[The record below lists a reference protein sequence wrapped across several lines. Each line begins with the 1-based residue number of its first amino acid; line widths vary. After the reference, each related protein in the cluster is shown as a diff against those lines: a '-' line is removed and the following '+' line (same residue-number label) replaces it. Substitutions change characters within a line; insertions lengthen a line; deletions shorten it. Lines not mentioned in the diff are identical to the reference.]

1 MQLLK
6 AGVAS
11 LDVVTRATLATLALA
26 SGIYTYLGVR
36 SLLDGTA
43 TLVFF
48 AAVVYAVAV
57 SVGIYAFWSFLMR
70 LLPHVRTV
78 TARLTLLVAMALG
91 SLMIVAMSSWLNA
104 AALAGSAALEQHLAV
119 TLEGYSADLEEAHA
133 DALAAQSLL
142 PDVRLA
148 SSRFRRLADAENADG
163 ALTGAS
169 GSGSVVQLLTQ
180 MSDQLDELASSIER
194 GGEAVEALFTEGG
207 EHLATMRGLVTASGP
222 VAPRSDAF
230 AREAVALAGVIAALE
245 QTSVAPAVR
254 RAADDLSTGFVAP
267 VADGS
272 TADLAGRQDRV
283 IRNVEGAVAA
293 QSAAL
298 SAAADEILGQ
308 PPVEPRRFVAL
319 STPEAVLR
327 YARDFLPSWAGAIS
341 IDLLPAVLILILSA
355 VHAAIRAED
364 AAAPDAERMSASEMM
379 RAVALLNEMD
389 AARVRGDGAWD
400 GAWDGRWEEDAPAND
415 EPVAEPVAAPAAAPV
430 AAPVVTP
437 ASYPEPPARPEV
449 APLRSVEGTAREA
462 G

>member
-1 MQLLK
+1 MLHLLK

-11 LDVVTRATLATLALA
+11 LDVTTRATLATLALA

-36 SLLDGTA
+36 SLLDGSP

-48 AAVVYAVAV
+48 AAIVYAAAV

-70 LLPHVRTV
+70 LLPHVRSGV
-78 TARLTLLVAMALG
+78 AVLTLVVAMALG
-91 SLMIVAMSSWLNA
+91 SVMIVAMSSWLNA

-119 TLEGYSADLEEAHA
+119 TLEGYQSDLEEANA

-148 SSRFRRLADAENADG
+148 ATRFRRLAGSEADEG
-163 ALTGAS
+163 ALTGTA

-180 MSDQLDELASSIER
+180 LASQLDELGAGIER
-194 GGEAVEALFTEGG
+194 GAERVEALFAEGQ
-207 EHLATMRGLVTASGP
+207 EHLATMRGLVTAPGA

-230 AREAVALAGVIAALE
+230 AREAVALAGVIASLE

-254 RAADDLSTGFVAP
+254 RAADDLALGFVAP

-272 TADLAGRQDRV
+272 SADLAGRQRQVMERV
-283 IRNVEGAVAA
+283 RGSVEA

-298 SAAADEILGQ
+298 SEAADEILGRE
-308 PPVEPRRFVAL
+308 PVAPRRFVAL

-341 IDLLPAVLILILSA
+341 IDLLPAVLILILTA
-355 VHAAIRAED
+355 VHAAIRREEMR
-364 AAAPDAERMSASEMM
+364 APDADRVSAADLMRAASMLERMDGMRDSRVAPDGRLSASND
-379 RAVALLNEMD
+379 AV
-389 AARVRGDGAWD
+389 
-400 GAWDGRWEEDAPAND
+400 
-415 EPVAEPVAAPAAAPV
+415 
-430 AAPVVTP
+430 
-437 ASYPEPPARPEV
+437 EPPLADGPTAIDDPRVSRLEPK
-449 APLRSVEGTAREA
+449 RDEGVRDA

>member
-1 MQLLK
+1 MLHLLK
-6 AGVAS
+6 AGVSS

-43 TLVFF
+43 QLVFF
-48 AAVVYAVAV
+48 AAVVYSVAV

-70 LLPHVRTV
+70 LLPHVRTAA
-78 TARLTLLVAMALG
+78 ARLGLLLAMGLG
-91 SLMIVAMSSWLNA
+91 SVMIVAMSSWLNA

-148 SSRFRRLADAENADG
+148 STRFQRLAQAENAEG
-163 ALTGAS
+163 ALTGTS

-180 MSDQLDELASSIER
+180 MSAQLDELAEGIER
-194 GGEAVEALFTEGG
+194 GADRVDQLFEEGV
-207 EHLATMRGLVTASGP
+207 EHLATMRGLVTAAGP

-230 AREAVALAGVIAALE
+230 AREAVALAGVIASLE

-254 RAADDLSTGFVAP
+254 RAADDLSKGFVAP

-272 TADLAGRQDRV
+272 TPDLADRQTAV
-283 IRNVEGAVAA
+283 IRNVELAVAA

-298 SAAADEILGQ
+298 SGAADEILART
-308 PPVEPRRFVAL
+308 PVEPRRFVSL

-341 IDLLPAVLILILSA
+341 IDLLPAVLILILSV
-355 VHAAIRAED
+355 VHAAIRHEERR
-364 AAAPDAERMSASEMM
+364 APDADRMSAAEMM
-379 RAVALLNEMD
+379 RAVALLREIESTGGYLPD
-389 AARVRGDGAWD
+389 RLV
-400 GAWDGRWEEDAPAND
+400 AND
-415 EPVAEPVAAPAAAPV
+415 EPTEP
-430 AAPVVTP
+430 
-437 ASYPEPPARPEV
+437 EARPAVADPRV
-449 APLRSVEGTAREA
+449 APIRRVEGDVREA

>member
-1 MQLLK
+1 MLHLLK

-11 LDVVTRATLATLALA
+11 LDVTTRATLATLALA

-36 SLLDGTA
+36 SLLDGSA

-48 AAVVYAVAV
+48 AAMVYAAAV

-70 LLPHVRTV
+70 LLPHVRGA
-78 TARLTLLVAMALG
+78 TARLALVAAMVLG

-119 TLEGYSADLEEAHA
+119 TLEGYSADLEEANA

-148 SSRFRRLADAENADG
+148 AARFRRLAESEAQDG
-163 ALTGAS
+163 ALTGTA

-180 MSDQLDELASSIER
+180 LASQLEELGLGIER
-194 GGEAVEALFTEGG
+194 GGERVEALFAEGQ
-207 EHLATMRGLVTASGP
+207 EHLATMRGLVTAPGA

-230 AREAVALAGVIAALE
+230 AREAVALAGVIASLE

-254 RAADDLSTGFVAP
+254 RAADDLAIGFVAP

-272 TADLAGRQDRV
+272 SADLAGRQQQVMERV
-283 IRNVEGAVAA
+283 RGSVEA

-298 SAAADEILGQ
+298 TQAADEILARE
-308 PPVEPRRFVAL
+308 PVEPRRFVAL

-341 IDLLPAVLILILSA
+341 IDLLPAVLILILTA
-355 VHAAIRAED
+355 VHAAIRAEE
-364 AAAPDAERMSASEMM
+364 ARAPDADRVTASDMM
-379 RAVALLNEMD
+379 RAVAMLERMEG
-389 AARVRGDGAWD
+389 ARS
-400 GAWDGRWEEDAPAND
+400 GRDPRESIAND
-415 EPVAEPVAAPAAAPV
+415 VPVAGTIPQPITDDLVGLDDPRVSRLDAK
-430 AAPVVTP
+430 
-437 ASYPEPPARPEV
+437 RD
-449 APLRSVEGTAREA
+449 EGTRDV

>member
-1 MQLLK
+1 MLHLLR

-11 LDVVTRATLATLALA
+11 LDVTTRATLATLALA

-36 SLLDGTA
+36 SLLDGSP

-48 AAVVYAVAV
+48 AAIVYAAAV

-70 LLPHVRTV
+70 LLPHVRSAVAVMT
-78 TARLTLLVAMALG
+78 LVAAMGLG

-119 TLEGYSADLEEAHA
+119 TLEGYQSDLEEANA

-148 SSRFRRLADAENADG
+148 ATRFRRLADSEAEDG
-163 ALTGAS
+163 ALTGTA

-180 MSDQLDELASSIER
+180 LASQLDELGAGIER
-194 GGEAVEALFTEGG
+194 GAERVEALFAEGQ
-207 EHLATMRGLVTASGP
+207 EHLATMRGLVTAPGA

-230 AREAVALAGVIAALE
+230 AREAVALAGVIASLE

-254 RAADDLSTGFVAP
+254 RAADDLALGFVAP

-272 TADLAGRQDRV
+272 SADLAGRQQQVMERV
-283 IRNVEGAVAA
+283 RGSVEA

-298 SAAADEILGQ
+298 SEAADEILARE
-308 PPVEPRRFVAL
+308 PVAPRRFVAL

-341 IDLLPAVLILILSA
+341 IDLLPAVLILILTA
-355 VHAAIRAED
+355 VHAAIRREELR
-364 AAAPDAERMSASEMM
+364 APDADRVSAADLMRAAAMLERMDGMRFSAPPPND
-379 RAVALLNEMD
+379 RLVASN
-389 AARVRGDGAWD
+389 
-400 GAWDGRWEEDAPAND
+400 DAPPSTAEEPSGIDDPRVSRLEPKRD
-415 EPVAEPVAAPAAAPV
+415 EGV
-430 AAPVVTP
+430 
-437 ASYPEPPARPEV
+437 RD
-449 APLRSVEGTAREA
+449 A